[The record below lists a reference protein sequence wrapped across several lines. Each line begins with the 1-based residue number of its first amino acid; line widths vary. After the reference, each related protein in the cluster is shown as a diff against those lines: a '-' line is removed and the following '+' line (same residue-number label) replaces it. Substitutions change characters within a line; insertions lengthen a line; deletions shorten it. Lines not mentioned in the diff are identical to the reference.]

1 MAKIR
6 DIDVTNSDD
15 IKKGILESSFSK
27 LLLRMKEL
35 DFDPQMGGWR
45 PETKDV
51 LARCGLINLDKD
63 GKIIPFSIA
72 EDLDKE
78 IKKRV
83 STIINIL
90 KYCVDN
96 NIEIRATNC
105 DVTQLMKQMIAD
117 GVITKTNKKVNMDA
131 INFIRQNK
139 EIDIVTPE
147 AMKRYSDVIDIISG
161 KKEIE
166 PGRTMKSF
174 ESIALF
180 DYATPI
186 IRDRFLLVRQSTEIP
201 RYPSIENTNGYYDFL
216 NTITAEITKATG
228 EEAKRLKEL
237 RKQFVLEI
245 GKEIA
250 VTVKTFTRE
259 KKNMSMEM
267 KRARIAPSRLGIS
280 EGLVPFLYDKHIP
293 AENFDELISTVVY
306 LEAAKKYN
314 DELTGIGDLSEKM
327 RGKRP
332 IHQDTTPKKR
342 FNVYSELART
352 FGLSDSNMISDF
364 LSQGRNAFAFEK
376 FMASRLEYEYEKINI
391 ERQLKDMIK
400 AYPQLKDVLGPVE
413 VFRAGVLDENGSMS
427 AKKREQIYSSD
438 KHVESGSKIQTAYIS
453 LTESPLIM
461 GQFLYPFNSTN
472 DRAVPTV
479 VDIRVIYNSLLNRY
493 QELENGNFKFAGQE
507 RFVECLKQFAGANPE
522 RKNEILKKLQLFEKQ
537 KKDAIPYERN
547 MELPEGFVSRE
558 CVERFPNTYSG
569 TSAELLLKGIIPAE
583 SITQMDYLTA
593 DILQM
598 VCNTDAFDSVLN
610 ESRKRN
616 HNIIESLKKFIKEER
631 NLEEL
636 GLDDYELDFIK
647 QYYINGTPLEK
658 IISVPDTQGAEI
670 PELIAI
676 GTAIRNAVSKKLLNN
691 DRFLNNCL
699 NVNSKEAEII
709 KRRMQDLYT
718 AKMSK
723 TSERYTDKP
732 IIAKDKKA
740 NSGLYMPFES
750 DYKKKYIVAEIKIVP
765 KDRPREITIRRYSK
779 VPYTRTVEH
788 KVRNGISTVNEKD
801 YRIETEDEIFPFEV
815 RYQSKNAAKK
825 MKETSIVYHMESK
838 AQEADDREDNID
850 K

>member
-1 MAKIR
+1 MAEIR
-6 DIDVTNSDD
+6 DIDITTSED
-15 IKKGILESSFSK
+15 IKKGILESTFSK
-27 LLLRMKEL
+27 LLLRMRESDFNL
-35 DFDPQMGGWR
+35 DPLIGDWR
-45 PETKDV
+45 PETKDL
-51 LARCGLINLDKD
+51 LARWGLINLDKD
-63 GKIIPFSIA
+63 GKIIPF
-72 EDLDKE
+72 EGELDKE
-78 IKKRV
+78 TKKRV
-83 STIINIL
+83 SSIINIL

-96 NIEIRATNC
+96 NIDIRAANC
-105 DVTQLMKQMIAD
+105 DITQLMKQMIAD
-117 GVITKTNKKVNMDA
+117 GVITKNNEKANMDA

-161 KKEIE
+161 KKEVE

-174 ESIALF
+174 EAIALF

-186 IRDRFLLVRQSTEIP
+186 IRDRLFPMRQSTNIP
-201 RYPSIENTNGYYDFL
+201 RYPSIENANGYYDLL
-216 NTITAEITKATG
+216 NTITTEITKATG

-237 RKQFVLEI
+237 RKQFVLGI
-245 GKEIA
+245 GQEIA
-250 VTVKTFTRE
+250 VTVKTFTKE
-259 KKNMSMEM
+259 KKYMSMEM
-267 KRARIAPSRLGIS
+267 RRARMDPSRLGIP

-314 DELTGIGDLSEKM
+314 DELSDIGDLSEKM

-332 IHQDTTPKKR
+332 IQQATTQKNG
-342 FNVYSELART
+342 FNVYTKLART
-352 FGLSDSNMISDF
+352 FGLHDSDMISDF
-364 LSQGRNAFAFEK
+364 LSQGRNVFAFEK

-391 ERQLKDMIK
+391 KRQLKDMIK
-400 AYPQLKDVLGPVE
+400 AYPQLKDEGEPVE
-413 VFRAGVLDENGSMS
+413 VFRAGVLDENGNMS

-438 KHVESGSKIQTAYIS
+438 KHIGSGSKIQTAYIS

-472 DRAVPTV
+472 DRTIPTV

-493 QELENGNFKFAGQE
+493 HELENGNFKFAGQE
-507 RFVECLKQFAGANPE
+507 RFVECLKQFAEANPE
-522 RKNEILKKLQLFEKQ
+522 RKDEILKRLQSFEEQ

-547 MELPEGFVSRE
+547 MEHPEGFVSRE
-558 CVERFPNTYSG
+558 CVERSPNTYSR
-569 TSAELLLKGIIPAE
+569 TSAELLLKGIIPAD

-616 HNIIESLKKFIKEER
+616 HNIIESLNKFIGEKS

-636 GLDDYELDFIK
+636 GLEDYELDFIK

-658 IISVPDTQGAEI
+658 IISVPDAKGAED
-670 PELIAI
+670 PELIAV
-676 GTAIRNAVSKKLLNN
+676 GTTIRNAVLKKLLNN
-691 DRFLNNCL
+691 DKFLNNCL
-699 NVNSKEAEII
+699 NVNPEEAEII
-709 KRRMQDLYT
+709 KNGVQALYT

-723 TSERYTDKP
+723 TSKRHTDKP

-740 NSGLYMPFES
+740 NSGLYYPYDS
-750 DYKKKYIVAEIKIVP
+750 DCKKKYIFADIKTVP
-765 KDRPREITIRRYSK
+765 KDSSRKITIRRLSK
-779 VPYTRTVEH
+779 VSQTRTVTY
-788 KVRNGISTVNEKD
+788 KVRNGISHVDEKE
-801 YRIETEDEIFPFEV
+801 YMIETEEKILPFEV
-815 RYQSKNAAKK
+815 RYRSRDAAKK
-825 MKETSIVYHMESK
+825 MKETSIIYHMESK
-838 AQEADDREDNID
+838 EQKSDDRDD